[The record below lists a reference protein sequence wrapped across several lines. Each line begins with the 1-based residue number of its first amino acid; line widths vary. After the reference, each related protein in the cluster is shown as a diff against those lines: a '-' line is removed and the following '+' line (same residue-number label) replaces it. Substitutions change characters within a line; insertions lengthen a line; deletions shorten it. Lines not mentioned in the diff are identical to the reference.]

1 MINLTANIEKLPETD
16 PEGYNRSRNKL
27 VTQSIERFEQALK
40 SLGNDEVY
48 RRVLLTGKVTKH
60 AELGE
65 HSITPMEN
73 VDDELLLK
81 VLQVYSGIKWG

>member
-1 MINLTANIEKLPETD
+1 MAIHNQCSTVPQQMFLDGPAQLSVVCPVKPIKDLRPYVIRY
-16 PEGYNRSRNKL
+16 PPH
-27 VTQSIERFEQALK
+27 VCPVVRFGVEYA
-40 SLGNDEVY
+40 
-48 RRVLLTGKVTKH
+48 H